1 MKKDRI
7 NTSSIREIKHSFK
20 RFLSLLVMSMLGV
33 LVFVGLKMA
42 APDMMKSLDKYYDD
56 NNFYDIKIVS
66 TLGLTNDDI
75 KAFENLKT
83 VKKAY
88 GSYSKDVLVEAK
100 NKELV
105 VKLIG
110 INQDINKI
118 EILKGRMPKDN
129 TEVIVE
135 QSMINKEKL
144 KIGDY
149 ITVNDDTI
157 KNKDLKI
164 VGIVKS
170 PLYITS
176 ETGTA
181 NRGNTNIGTGKI
193 NYYAYTNSD
202 NFNIDYYTEIYLTV
216 NGASAETTNSDKYNN
231 IIEKSLKEIDKI
243 KKDREDLRYSK
254 IYDDANN
261 KIKEEQEK
269 GQAKLDNAKNALD
282 SANEKLADGKNK
294 LTSSKVKLDNAK
306 TELNNTKIKLDD
318 ARDTLNYNKLK
329 LDNARKEIELG
340 KSEINA
346 KLNSYGITIDDIN
359 TALNYINNPSISKNV
374 IINAIPDDILFHDE
388 IVNVVNKIYDLGL
401 QKEFIEF
408 IKDPVNNKDA
418 LISKI
423 PPDTPGYNEI
433 ILMVNFIADNS
444 DLIKDYITNPDNIDF
459 IIASIPEDTPNYD
472 QIIKALTLYKENYDD
487 FIKLVNAI
495 DKINAAEKEY
505 QNGLALYNKA
515 MEEYNSGYNK
525 YLSYYNDYQNG
536 LSLYNNSYRTYR
548 SSLELFNSKL
558 KEYYDSKAM
567 FDLKISDAKDKLNEI
582 PKAVLYI
589 YGRLDD
595 SGYSSFID
603 DGNSV
608 SNLSKVF
615 PTIFFV
621 VAILI
626 SLISMSRMVED
637 DRGVIGTFKSLG
649 FSNKHIRRKYLLYSG
664 LATILGGIIG
674 ALLGFFLLPKFIWG
688 IYKILF
694 DVPVF
699 KYDFNPTNSVMGIL
713 IATICICGTT
723 LLTIRKV
730 VKEKPSDL
738 MRPKAPSNGKRVIL
752 ERIPFIWKR
761 INFSNKIT
769 VRNLFR
775 YKKRVFMT
783 VGGILGCTALML
795 AGFGIRDS
803 IVEIPDKQY
812 NNVFKFDEMVY
823 VTNKPS
829 KEELDK
835 IFDSSHI
842 TKRLDT
848 NMVISMTSYNND
860 INIFVPFNQEDM
872 DEIVNLRDL
881 KTGKKLKLKDNEVII
896 SDKLSQLIKKNKGDK
911 IIIKDSNNKEYTF
924 VISGICENYVSHY
937 VFMNKKTYEDNI
949 GTYETNITYLKI
961 DDLKNEEKLSK
972 QLLKN
977 DDIMSIMSV
986 SQTIKSVNNMLK
998 SLNSVVLILIVLSG
1012 ALSFVVLY
1020 NLSYINIS
1028 ERKRE
1033 IATLKVLGFTDKEVD
1048 DYIVKETIILTI
1060 MGIFF
1065 GLIFGIF
1072 LTNVIVNTVEIEIVR
1087 FIHHINLSS
1096 YLITAFMIMLFTI
1109 IVSIIIHYA
1118 LKKID
1123 MIESLKSVE

>member
-7 NTSSIREIKHSFK
+7 NTSSVREIKHSFK

-33 LVFVGLKMA
+33 GVFVGIKMT

-56 NNFYDIKIVS
+56 NDFYDIKIVS
-66 TLGLTNDDI
+66 TLGLTKDDI
-75 KAFENLKT
+75 KAFKDLKT

-110 INQDINKI
+110 INQDVNKI
-118 EILKGRMPKDN
+118 EILKGRYPKDN

-149 ITVNDDTI
+149 ITVNDDI
-157 KNKDLKI
+157 LKNKKLKI

-193 NYYAYTNSD
+193 NYYAYTNND

-261 KIKEEQEK
+261 KIKEEQEN
-269 GQAKLDNAKNALD
+269 GQEKLDDAKNALD
-282 SANEKLADGKNK
+282 SANNKLKDGKNK
-294 LTSSKVKLDNAK
+294 LNSSKLELDNAKISLDDTKNKLDNAK
-306 TELNNTKIKLDD
+306 KELDDNKIKLDN
-318 ARDTLNYNKLK
+318 AKRQIEIGKNEINNKL
-329 LDNARKEIELG
+329 
-340 KSEINA
+340 S
-346 KLNSYGITIDDIN
+346 SYGITIDDIN
-359 TALNYINNPSISKNV
+359 TALDYINNPSISKNV
-374 IINAIPDDILFHDE
+374 IINAIPDNILFHDE
-388 IVNVVNKIYDLGL
+388 IVDIINKIYDLGL

-408 IKDPVNNKDA
+408 IKDPVNNKDD

-433 ILMVNFIADNS
+433 IIVINYISSNS
-444 DLIKDYITNPDNIDF
+444 NLIKDYITNTNNIDF
-459 IIASIPEDTPNYD
+459 IIASIPKDIPNYD
-472 QIIKALTLYKENYDD
+472 EVVKILTLYKENYSDL
-487 FIKLVNAI
+487 INLITAI
-495 DKINAAEKEY
+495 DKINSAEKEY
-505 QNGLALYNKA
+505 QNGLSLYNNAIEK
-515 MEEYNSGYNK
+515 YNNGYK
-525 YLSYYNDYQNG
+525 IYLNYYNDYQNG

-567 FDLKISDAKDKLNEI
+567 FDLKIKDAKDKLNEI
-582 PKAVLYI
+582 SKAVLYI
-589 YGRLDD
+589 YDRLDD

-615 PTIFFV
+615 PTIFFI

-637 DRGVIGTFKSLG
+637 DRGVIGTLKSLG

-664 LATILGGIIG
+664 LATISGGILG
-674 ALLGFFLLPKFIWG
+674 ALLGFFLLPKYIWKM
-688 IYKILF
+688 YKIIF
-694 DVPVF
+694 DIPVF
-699 KYDFNPTNSVMGIL
+699 KYDFNPINFIIGIL

-730 VKEKPSDL
+730 VKEKPSEL

-795 AGFGIRDS
+795 SGFGIRDS

-812 NNVFKFDEMVY
+812 DGVFKFDEMIY
-823 VTNKPS
+823 VMNKPS

-835 IFDSSHI
+835 IFDNKHI
-842 TKRLDT
+842 VKRLDT
-848 NMVISMTSYNND
+848 NMIVSMTSNNIN
-860 INIFVPFNQEDM
+860 INIFVPFDEKDM
-872 DEIVNLRDL
+872 REITNLKEL
-881 KTGKKLKLKDNEVII
+881 NTGEKLKLKDNEVVI

-924 VISGICENYVSHY
+924 IISGICENYVSHY

-961 DDLKNEEKLSK
+961 DNLKNEEKLSR
-972 QLLKN
+972 QLLK
-977 DDIMSIMSV
+977 DDNVMSIMSV
-986 SQTIKSVNNMLK
+986 NQTIKGVNDMLK

-1060 MGIFF
+1060 MGIAF

-1072 LTNVIVNTVEIEIVR
+1072 LTNIIVDTIEIEIVR
-1087 FIHHINLSS
+1087 FIHQIKLSS

-1109 IVSIIIHYA
+1109 IVSIIIHFA